1 MPRFDALFERYN
13 AARRAA
19 DRLRELTAVTPAGR
33 GRLRRNGRDVV
44 DFSSNDYLGLSSH
57 PLLIE
62 RAAEYG
68 RVWGVGARASRLVC
82 GTLALHEA
90 IEAKLAALKGT
101 EAALILTSGYQ
112 ANATILPALCHKD
125 LLGQEALVFTDELIH
140 NSLVVGCRAA
150 GIRPIRFRHNDLGHL
165 EDLLREAA
173 PRRAVRFI
181 VTESVF
187 SMDGDRADV
196 AALAGLAEMFG
207 AFLYLDEAHATG
219 VLGPRGLGLSD
230 EAPGQVPMIMGTFS
244 KALGSLGAYVAC
256 SRPLR
261 DYLVNRCGGFV
272 YSTALPP
279 PVLGAIDAALDL
291 LPTLGME
298 RTRLAAAGDR
308 VRAGFRAAGIDT
320 GKSTTQII
328 PALIGGEAA
337 TLRLSRALEAEG
349 LLGIAIRPPTVPE
362 GTSRIRFALSAV
374 HEDAEID
381 RLVAAMTAL
390 TAAAVAS

>member
-1 MPRFDALFERYN
+1 MSRFDALFERYN
-13 AARRAA
+13 EARRAGS
-19 DRLRELTAVTPAGR
+19 RLRELTPVMPSGPGR
-33 GRLRRNGRDVV
+33 VRRHGRELA

-57 PLLIE
+57 PLLVE
-62 RAAEYG
+62 RAAAYANA
-68 RVWGVGARASRLVC
+68 WGTGARASRLVC

-101 EAALILTSGYQ
+101 EAALLLTSGYQ
-112 ANATILPALCHKD
+112 ANATILPALCHPE
-125 LLGQEALVFTDELIH
+125 LLGQEALVFTDELVH
-140 NSLVVGCRAA
+140 NSLIVGCRAA
-150 GIRPIRFRHNDLGHL
+150 GVRPIRFRHNDLGHL
-165 EDLLREAA
+165 ENLLRETASRHA
-173 PRRAVRFI
+173 SRFI

-187 SMDGDRADV
+187 SMDGDRADI
-196 AALAGLAEMFG
+196 AAIARLAEAFG

-230 EAPGQVPMIMGTFS
+230 EAPGQVPLIMGTFS

-291 LPTLGME
+291 IPQLDEE
-298 RTRLAAAGDR
+298 RARLAAAGER
-308 VRAGFRAAGIDT
+308 VRTGFRAAGVDT
-320 GKSTTQII
+320 GPSTTQII

-337 TLRLSRALEAEG
+337 TLRLSRALEDEG

-362 GTSRIRFALSAV
+362 GTSRIRFSLSAA
-374 HEDAEID
+374 HGDSDID
-381 RLVAAMTAL
+381 RLI
-390 TAAAVAS
+390 AAVTSLTCSVVAE

>member
-1 MPRFDALFERYN
+1 MSRFDALFERYN
-13 AARRAA
+13 EARRTEN
-19 DRLRELTAVTPAGR
+19 RLRSLTAVTPAGP
-33 GRLRRNGRDVV
+33 GRLRRNERELV

-62 RAAEYG
+62 RAAAYG
-68 RVWGVGARASRLVC
+68 RDWGVGARASRLVC

-90 IEAKLAALKGT
+90 IEAKIAAMKGT

-112 ANATILPALCHKD
+112 ANATIIPALCHPD
-125 LLGQEALVFTDELIH
+125 LLGREALVFTDELIH
-140 NSLVVGCRAA
+140 NSLIAGCRAA
-150 GIRPIRFRHNDLGHL
+150 GVRPIRFRHNDLGHL
-165 EDLLREAA
+165 EELLREAS
-173 PRRAVRFI
+173 PRQAARFI

-196 AALAGLAEMFG
+196 AALARMADDFG

-219 VLGPRGLGLSD
+219 VLGPHGSGLSD
-230 EAPGQVPMIMGTFS
+230 AAAGRVPLIMGTFS

-261 DYLVNRCGGFV
+261 DYLVNRCDGFV

-291 LPTLGME
+291 IPDLDIE
-298 RTRLAAAGDR
+298 RAKLAAAGER

-337 TLRLSRALEAEG
+337 TLRLSRALEDAG

-362 GTSRIRFALSAV
+362 GTSRIRFALSTA
-374 HEDAEID
+374 HDDADID
-381 RLVAAMTAL
+381 RLVAAM
-390 TAAAVAS
+390 AAA

>member
-1 MPRFDALFERYN
+1 MPRFDALFDRYN
-13 AARRAA
+13 DTRRAA
-19 DRLRELTAVTPAGR
+19 NRLRELTPVTPAGPGRVRRR
-33 GRLRRNGRDVV
+33 GRELV
-44 DFSSNDYLGLSSH
+44 DFSSNDYLGLATH
-57 PLLIE
+57 PLLVE
-62 RAAEYG
+62 RAAAYG
-68 RVWGVGARASRLVC
+68 RDWGVGSRASRLVS

-90 IEAKLAALKGT
+90 IEAKLAALKGS

-112 ANATILPALCHKD
+112 ANATVLPALCHPE
-125 LLGQEALVFTDELIH
+125 LLGQEALVFTDELVH
-140 NSLVVGCRAA
+140 NSLIVGCRVA
-150 GIRPIRFRHNDLGHL
+150 GVRPIRFRHNDLSHL
-165 EDLLREAA
+165 EDLLRETAA
-173 PRRAVRFI
+173 RRAARFV

-196 AALAGLAEMFG
+196 AAIARLAEDFG

-230 EAPGQVPMIMGTFS
+230 EAPGQVPLIMGTFS

-291 LPTLGME
+291 LPGLDAE
-298 RTRLAAAGDR
+298 RARLAAAGAR
-308 VRAGFRAAGIDT
+308 VRTGFRAAGIDT
-320 GKSTTQII
+320 GKSTTQIV
-328 PALIGGEAA
+328 PALVGGEAA
-337 TLRLSRALEAEG
+337 TLRLSRALEDAG

-362 GTSRIRFALSAV
+362 GTSRIRFALSAA
-374 HEDAEID
+374 HGDTEID
-381 RLVAAMTAL
+381 RLVAAMAAL
-390 TAAAVAS
+390 TCGVAG

>member
-1 MPRFDALFERYN
+1 LPRFDELFQGYN
-13 AARRAA
+13 DARRAG
-19 DRLRELTAVTPAGR
+19 DRLRSLTPVTPAGP
-33 GRLRRNGRDVV
+33 GRVRRNGRELV

-62 RAAEYG
+62 RAASYA
-68 RVWGVGARASRLVC
+68 RDWGVGARASRLVC

-90 IEAKLAALKGT
+90 IEAKLAAMKGT

-112 ANATILPALCHKD
+112 ANATIIPALCHPD
-125 LLGQEALVFTDELIH
+125 LLGQEALVFTDALVH
-140 NSLVVGCRAA
+140 NSLIAGCRAA
-150 GIRPIRFRHNDLGHL
+150 GVRPARFRHNDLGHL
-165 EDLLREAA
+165 EELLRDSSSRKAA
-173 PRRAVRFI
+173 RFI

-187 SMDGDRADV
+187 SMDGDRADI
-196 AALAGLAEMFG
+196 AALARLADDFG

-219 VLGPRGLGLSD
+219 VLGPHGSGLSD
-230 EAPGQVPMIMGTFS
+230 EAAGRVPLIMGTFS

-256 SRPLR
+256 SLPLR

-279 PVLGAIDAALDL
+279 PVLGAIDAAFDLIPSLDA
-291 LPTLGME
+291 E
-298 RTRLAAAGDR
+298 RARLAAAGER

-320 GKSTTQII
+320 GASTTQII

-337 TLRLSRALEAEG
+337 TLRLSRALEDAG

-362 GTSRIRFALSAV
+362 GTSRIRFALSSM
-374 HEDAEID
+374 HDDADLD
-381 RLVAAMTAL
+381 RLVAAM
-390 TAAAVAS
+390 AAAR